1 MGLWVGNEGEQDMV
15 AVIEQKNLPME
26 EQHHHRFFPLTND
39 NIYNCELCG
48 IRIALLQIVA
58 STANDQEQFKACGTC
73 LKEYIDQAAAK
84 K

>member
-15 AVIEQKNLPME
+15 AVIEQKNTPIE
-26 EQHHHRFFPLTND
+26 EQHHRFFPLTHD

-48 IRIALLQIVA
+48 IRIALLQIIT
-58 STANDQEQFKACGTC
+58 STANDQEQFKVCGTC

>member
-1 MGLWVGNEGEQDMV
+1 MKANRDMV
-15 AVIEQKNLPME
+15 AVIEQKNTPME
-26 EQHHHRFFPLTND
+26 EQHHRFFPLTHD

-48 IRIALLQIVA
+48 IRIALLQIIT